1 MEIGKIAT
9 FLAIFLPN
17 LFYRDISLNVT
28 EVEESYENFLEEHE
42 SKGLVY
48 MYSKCYLSNPDTYI
62 SIY

>member
-42 SKGLVY
+42 SKGFWFICIPNVFV
-48 MYSKCYLSNPDTYI
+48 KPCYFSI
-62 SIY
+62 S